1 MTAKIIVKCIIYNR
15 ALNRFLLVQ
24 RCEND
29 HTGANTWENAGGNI
43 EDGETPEDAVFR
55 DVKEETGITDI
66 EIKKI
71 AYVSVLKGKL
81 PDLLIVYLC
90 ETSSENVTVSF
101 EHQAYVWADEAQFRE
116 LLPKAIMGISANT
129 FYRRV
134 REPCTEPRTRL
145 LFTAQQPELK

>member
-15 ALNRFLLVQ
+15 VLNRFLLVR

-43 EDGETPEDAVFR
+43 EDGETPEAAVSR
-55 DVKEETGITDI
+55 EVKEETGITDI

-71 AYVSVLKGKL
+71 AYVSILKGEL

-90 ETSSENVTVSF
+90 ETATENVTVSF
-101 EHQAYVWADEAQFRE
+101 EHQAYIWADEERCRE
-116 LLPKAIMGISANT
+116 LLPKAIISDFEKN
-129 FYRRV
+129 RV
-134 REPCTEPRTRL
+134 FDILREP
-145 LFTAQQPELK
+145 

>member
-55 DVKEETGITDI
+55 EVKEETGITDI

-71 AYVSVLKGKL
+71 AYVSILEGEL
-81 PDLLIVYLC
+81 LNLLIVYLC
-90 ETSSENVTVSF
+90 KTAAKNVTVSF
-101 EHQAYVWADEAQFRE
+101 EHQAYVWADEAQCRE
-116 LLPKAIMGISANT
+116 LLPKAIIRDFEKNHVFDILQKT
-129 FYRRV
+129 
-134 REPCTEPRTRL
+134 
-145 LFTAQQPELK
+145 